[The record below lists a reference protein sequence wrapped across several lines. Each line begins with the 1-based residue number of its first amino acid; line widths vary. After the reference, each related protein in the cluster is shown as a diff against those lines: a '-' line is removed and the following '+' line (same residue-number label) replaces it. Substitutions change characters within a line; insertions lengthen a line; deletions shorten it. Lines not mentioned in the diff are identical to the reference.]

1 MLMNV
6 ITSFQLVGLLFS
18 YLLITIF
25 IPEFVMGKTLRL
37 KNRYEKFLYYT
48 VISNFYVINLVYLLE
63 LLHISYPVT
72 LILFTL
78 VPCFIIKIKLEGI
91 PFRANLVN
99 NWKTFRRLVTGELGL
114 KTYLFNRKPVV
125 RGRFKRV
132 ILHLN
137 KVYVKGFAE
146 TILVILFI
154 ALVFYQYGVNLFE
167 SYGYKASDLVVHNW
181 WINALDEN
189 DIFVNGVYPYGFHNM
204 LYYLHAVFR
213 FDIYV
218 LLRIESFVQTLW
230 IFLIL
235 LCFLK
240 LLCKSKFI
248 PFLGAFFSVGVESF
262 RSISYTRYYSTLPQE
277 YGMIFILPAI
287 YCGFMYFRFQK
298 RELRGLKNN
307 KCKLYLAGFA
317 MSFSLTLTVHF
328 YGTMVAGLFSA
339 AMALGFLFSFLKR
352 PYFKRVMLTFF
363 LSLGI
368 AILPMLIAFM
378 TGTKLQGSLD
388 WGLTV
393 ITGRS
398 FGSVS
403 VNNDSDK
410 IYYEDEYVDASG
422 TDANEEDE
430 SEEASEELSIKDR
443 ITKAPE
449 YIENALNLYI
459 FSDGFL
465 YFSRIFIY
473 LIVLLEIIGLIFL
486 ILPRADKFYGSVLVS
501 TSFYIFFM
509 VILLCAGDLGL
520 PPLMN
525 SARASI
531 YLVYSIPV
539 FFTFLTDGTIYFLGL
554 LVFLKN
560 YFYQPLSLA
569 VLLIGVSYT
578 FFSGNFRIP
587 YEMGSM
593 GTNEAMICLT
603 NIIKTEPDYSWT
615 IISANDEGRM
625 VYGHGYH
632 YEIYDFLREMQ
643 GAPEYAE
650 VRIPTETVYFFVEKI
665 PVDYGISYE
674 DSGQSISEEGAASFF
689 PRSSWLGI
697 YQGKYR
703 WILMSKMYA
712 WAEAFRAL
720 YPNEMKVFYETD
732 NFICYRCE
740 QNPYRVFN
748 FSIDYGF
755 NTAGYSTN

>member
-1 MLMNV
+1 MSMNV
-6 ITSFQLVGLLFS
+6 ITFFQLVGLLLS
-18 YLLITIF
+18 YSLITIF

-48 VISNFYVINLVYLLE
+48 VIGNFYVINLVYVLE
-63 LLHISYPVT
+63 LLHISHPVT
-72 LILFTL
+72 LILFTV
-78 VPCFIIKIKLEGI
+78 VPCFAIKIKLEGI
-91 PFRANLVN
+91 PFREKLLN
-99 NWKTFRRLVTGELGL
+99 NWKTFKRLVTGELGL
-114 KTYLFNRKPVV
+114 KTYWFNRKPIVKN
-125 RGRFKRV
+125 RFKRA
-132 ILHLN
+132 ISHLN

-146 TILVILFI
+146 AILVILFI
-154 ALVFYQYGVNLFE
+154 VLVFYQYGVNLFE
-167 SYGYKASDLVVHNW
+167 SYGYKASDLVVHNS

-189 DIFVNGVYPYGFHNM
+189 DIFVSGVYPYGFHNM

-213 FDIYV
+213 FDTYV
-218 LLRIESFVQTLW
+218 LLRIESFVQDLW
-230 IFLIL
+230 IYLIL

-240 LLCKSKFI
+240 LLCKGKFL
-248 PFLGAFFSVGVESF
+248 PFFGAFLSVGVGIF
-262 RSISYTRYYSTLPQE
+262 RGSTYTRFYATLPQE

-352 PYFKRVMLTFF
+352 PYFKRVMCTFL
-363 LSLGI
+363 LSVGI

-388 WGLTV
+388 WGLSV
-393 ITGRS
+393 ITGKS
-398 FGSVS
+398 FGSYV
-403 VNNDSDK
+403 VNDNSDK

-422 TDANEEDE
+422 TEANEGDE
-430 SEEASEELSIKDR
+430 SEEASEELSIKDK
-443 ITKAPE
+443 IINAPE
-449 YIENALNLYI
+449 YIESMLNEYI
-459 FSDGFL
+459 FSDD
-465 YFSRIFIY
+465 FSFFSIIFIY
-473 LIVLLEIIGLIFL
+473 LVSLMGILGLIFL
-486 ILPRADKFYGSVLVS
+486 ALPGADKFYGSVLIS
-501 TSFYIFFM
+501 TSFYIFF
-509 VILLCAGDLGL
+509 ILILVGAVNFGL
-520 PPLMN
+520 PSLMD
-525 SARASI
+525 SPRASI
-531 YLVYSIPV
+531 YFAYSVPV
-539 FFTFLTDGTIYFLGL
+539 LFTFLVDGAIYFLGL
-554 LVFLKN
+554 LTFLKN
-560 YFYQPLSLA
+560 YFYQPVSLA
-569 VLLIGVSYT
+569 ILATSVLLTYFCGI
-578 FFSGNFRIP
+578 FRTP
-587 YEMGSM
+587 YQAGSM
-593 GTNEAMICLT
+593 GMNENIICLT
-603 NIIKTEPDYSWT
+603 NIIKAEPDYSWT

-650 VRIPTETVYFFVEKI
+650 VRIPTETVYFFIEKI

-689 PRSSWLGI
+689 PRSSGLGI